1 MKTKNKNK
9 ISLTK
14 CWHTK
19 CWHLMNYRTTIIIRM
34 STFEYIDYRALNYN
48 VLI

>member
-9 ISLTK
+9 ISL
-14 CWHTK
+14 TK